1 MLKKLTLTALL
12 AAASTLIAGTETGV
26 TISDKHT
33 SFMDAA
39 TPYKEYSNIG
49 RNPGTGQQTIYK
61 TYTRQAALTSDVADK
76 LGVDKTAE
84 HKARFK
90 SSDARTLKD
99 GSVVHTEKQSIS
111 VRKDGVLTEAQKEQ
125 IKTDLTAG
133 NRVEDKNRV
142 TFKEHTLKNGTTY
155 TTVKIANYKRVTH

>member
-1 MLKKLTLTALL
+1 MLKKLILTALL
-12 AAASTLIAGTETGV
+12 AAASTFAATETGV
-26 TISDKHT
+26 TVTDKHT

-49 RNPGTGQQTIYK
+49 RNPGTGQQTSYK
-61 TYTRQAALTSDVADK
+61 TYTKQAALTSDVADK

-90 SSDARTLKD
+90 SSGARTLKD

-133 NRVEDKNRV
+133 NRVDDKNRV
-142 TFKEHTLKNGTTY
+142 TFKERTLKNGTTY
-155 TTVKIANYKRVTH
+155 TTVKIANYKRITH